1 MAVEIERK
9 FLVEGDAWRAAAD
22 AGMRLVQG
30 YLANTE
36 RASVRVRS
44 AGSAAWISVK
54 AMVRGLS
61 RDEFEYAIPVGEA
74 EHMLKSLCAPP
85 LLEKVRFRVPVAGH
99 VWEIDEFGGDNAG
112 LIVAEIELG
121 AEDEPFERPAWV
133 GREVTDAERY
143 YNFRL
148 AGRPYA
154 LWTAAE
160 RAGPPA

>member
-22 AGMRLVQG
+22 AGTRLVQG

-44 AGSAAWISVK
+44 AGRAAWLSVK

-61 RDEFEYAIPVGEA
+61 RDEFEYAIPVEEA
-74 EHMLKSLCAPP
+74 EHMLQSLCAPP

-99 VWEIDEFGGDNAG
+99 VWEIDEFAGDNAG
-112 LIVAEIELG
+112 LIVA
-121 AEDEPFERPAWV
+121 
-133 GREVTDAERY
+133 
-143 YNFRL
+143 
-148 AGRPYA
+148 
-154 LWTAAE
+154 
-160 RAGPPA
+160 

>member
-22 AGMRLVQG
+22 AGTRLVQG

-44 AGSAAWISVK
+44 AGHAAWLSVK

-61 RDEFEYAIPVGEA
+61 RDEFEYPIPVDEA
-74 EHMLKSLCAPP
+74 EHLLRSLCQPP

-99 VWEIDEFGGDNAG
+99 VWEVDEFAGDNAG
-112 LIVAEIELG
+112 LIVAEIELQ
-121 AEDEPFERPAWV
+121 AEDERFARPAWV
-133 GREVTDAERY
+133 GREVTAAERY

-148 AGRPYA
+148 AGRPYSA
-154 LWTAAE
+154 WTAAE
-160 RAGPPA
+160 RAGYTA

>member
-9 FLVEGDAWRAAAD
+9 FLVADAAWRTAAD
-22 AGMRLVQG
+22 AGTRLVQG

-44 AGSAAWISVK
+44 AGAAAWLSVK

-61 RDEFEYAIPVGEA
+61 RDEFEYPIPVAEA
-74 EHMLKSLCAPP
+74 DHLLQTLCLPP
-85 LLEKVRFRVPVAGH
+85 LLQKVRYRVPVAGH
-99 VWEIDEFGGDNAG
+99 VWEVDEFGGDNAG

-121 AEDEPFERPAWV
+121 AEDESFVRPAWL
-133 GREVTDAERY
+133 GAEVTAAERY

-148 AGRPYA
+148 ASRPFSA
-154 LWTAAE
+154 WTAAE
-160 RAGPPA
+160 RAGHVP